1 MTGRTFLSVGECMV
15 ELLSTGPM
23 QLRMGFAG
31 DCFNTAHYARQAL
44 GPDWEVEFFS
54 AVGNDAIS
62 RQMIGFMAEKGVGT
76 RNVLQSSDRT
86 VGLYMVHLD
95 RGERSF
101 SYWRSASAARILA
114 DDAQRLRKAIAEAEI
129 VFFSGITLAI
139 LSGAGRQT
147 LLASLAEARTAGK
160 LVAFD
165 PNIRPRLWEDPATM
179 RAVITE
185 GARSASMVLPSFD
198 DEAAHFGDTDVHVT
212 IARYR
217 GLCGDRVLVKDGER
231 GATLSF
237 EGLLDHIPAER
248 VESVVDTTGAGD
260 SFNGSF
266 LAHLARH
273 GDPRR
278 AAVFATRVAAMVI
291 GQQGAIIG
299 HDLGKSP

>member
-1 MTGRTFLSVGECMV
+1 MV
-15 ELLSTGPM
+15 ELLTTGPM

-44 GPDWEVEFFS
+44 GSDWEVEFFS
-54 AVGNDAIS
+54 VVGNDAIS
-62 RQMIGFMAEKGVGT
+62 RQMLGFMAEKQVGT
-76 RNVLQSSDRT
+76 RHVLQSADRT
-86 VGLYMVHLD
+86 VGLYMVHID
-95 RGERSF
+95 HGERSF
-101 SYWRSASAARILA
+101 SYWRSASAARLLA
-114 DDAQRLRKAIAEAEI
+114 DDPDRLFQAISEAEI
-129 VFFSGITLAI
+129 VFYSGITLAI
-139 LSGAGRQT
+139 LSAAGRRT
-147 LLASLAEARTAGK
+147 LLASLAASRDAGK

-185 GARSASMVLPSFD
+185 GARSASIVLPSFD
-198 DEAAHFGDTDVHVT
+198 DEATYFGDPDVQST

-217 GLCGDRVLVKDGER
+217 ELCGDRVVVKDGER

-237 EGLLDHIPAER
+237 NGLSDHIPAVR

-278 AAVFATRVAAMVI
+278 AAAFASKVAAQVI
-291 GQQGAIIG
+291 RQQGAIID
-299 HDLGKSP
+299 HSIRDEP